1 MSVEQEDL
9 YKTRKDSIKAIEYVD
24 DSQIARKWAFRDVLE
39 VKRCCELLAL
49 TLVSGPR
56 STSGAI

>member
-39 VKRCCELLAL
+39 VKMR
-49 TLVSGPR
+49 VS
-56 STSGAI
+56 T